1 MDSELIS
8 VIVPVYNAEKYLKDC
23 LKSILDQSYNNFELI
38 VVNDGSKDRT
48 QNIIDHFSR
57 KDNRVSSIQQDNK
70 GVSGARNTGIRNA
83 KGEWICFVDADD
95 RLSRDAL
102 EILYQTAIS
111 EKSDAVIGEYS
122 LMGDTPQSV
131 KFFDFDNK
139 ISFSK
144 NQMIRLYGAC
154 IDSHAFGNVKNVVNV
169 GVPWGKLYKKNI
181 IVNNKISFDERLTNM
196 EDMLFNLDFFV
207 AADRVS
213 YVPVSIYDYRL
224 SQGSLVSR
232 YDPDYIRIA
241 DIAVKGLNR
250 FAKSHGLEKKL
261 YKIIEYKK
269 FSLFYECIQKGP
281 ANRKDKRGL
290 AEGKKYIKKLAN
302 NDYVDGRYRK
312 CISDYM
318 TFPLKICGILT
329 SMRMYGILL
338 IMIKLVLRLR
348 ERKGR
353 IR

>member
-144 NQMIRLYGAC
+144 NQELHTLHQHPYMGHRTCLYQ
-154 IDSHAFGNVKNVVNV
+154 D
-169 GVPWGKLYKKNI
+169 
-181 IVNNKISFDERLTNM
+181 
-196 EDMLFNLDFFV
+196 
-207 AADRVS
+207 
-213 YVPVSIYDYRL
+213 
-224 SQGSLVSR
+224 
-232 YDPDYIRIA
+232 
-241 DIAVKGLNR
+241 
-250 FAKSHGLEKKL
+250 
-261 YKIIEYKK
+261 
-269 FSLFYECIQKGP
+269 
-281 ANRKDKRGL
+281 
-290 AEGKKYIKKLAN
+290 
-302 NDYVDGRYRK
+302 
-312 CISDYM
+312 
-318 TFPLKICGILT
+318 
-329 SMRMYGILL
+329 
-338 IMIKLVLRLR
+338 
-348 ERKGR
+348 
-353 IR
+353 